1 MPQFPIQSKHTETHT
16 LTQEDGLRR
25 VKPFA
30 ESVYRSSRGD
40 SSSAEAWNNDE
51 EADERPV
58 NEEDKMERRIS
69 LLQGALR

>member
-1 MPQFPIQSKHTETHT
+1 M
-16 LTQEDGLRR
+16 RR
-25 VKPFA
+25 VNPSE
-30 ESVYRSSRGD
+30 ESVYRSSSGD

-58 NEEDKMERRIS
+58 NEEEKTERRIC